1 MKANDS
7 TRPTLPFSS
16 SFQKFF
22 PAHSLPNTDCHIF
35 HALRGKSDDC
45 FKNKVA
51 HPVATAC
58 KGFQNSGRNGVS
70 YFLTR
75 GWGSSTEGPSQIT
88 PEAERELRDEG
99 ISILKS
105 RMIIITVLSLATLYS
120 GGKATMPAQ
129 SKPAAT
135 PSGPE
140 KLSDDARR
148 GEGLFLQRCSLC
160 HLPRKLKF
168 GSPPVIGPSLS
179 GQFKDATPDQMKVL
193 RGFILKGGPDMP
205 GFQYG
210 LEPKEVDDLI
220 AYLKTL

>member
-1 MKANDS
+1 MK
-7 TRPTLPFSS
+7 
-16 SFQKFF
+16 
-22 PAHSLPNTDCHIF
+22 I
-35 HALRGKSDDC
+35 
-45 FKNKVA
+45 
-51 HPVATAC
+51 
-58 KGFQNSGRNGVS
+58 
-70 YFLTR
+70 
-75 GWGSSTEGPSQIT
+75 
-88 PEAERELRDEG
+88 
-99 ISILKS
+99 
-105 RMIIITVLSLATLYS
+105 RMIVITVVWLATIYCGRRVNLL
-120 GGKATMPAQ
+120 AQ

-135 PSGPE
+135 PPGAE

-168 GSPPVIGPSLS
+168 GSPPVIGPGLS

-220 AYLKTL
+220 AYLRTL